1 LVLDVQLPDINGF
14 ELQQQLAKKGL
25 QVPIIF
31 LTGYG
36 DIPQSVRAMKAGAI
50 EFLTKPF
57 RGEELLN
64 AINQAIERGAE
75 DSFKKSDCRFTSHC
89 PASRICHTFRIR
101 CNSETLS
108 NRLRVTSQHSA
119 I

>member
-1 LVLDVQLPDINGF
+1 VTPSLSLL
-14 ELQQQLAKKGL
+14 GL
-25 QVPIIF
+25 GCSTSRHQRIRASTAAGEKRLTGPIIF

-75 DSFKKSDCRFTSHC
+75 LRHETSFSELVGKST
-89 PASRICHTFRIR
+89 A
-101 CNSETLS
+101 
-108 NRLRVTSQHSA
+108 LRQLLREVEPGGPE
-119 I
+119 